1 MIATMKT
8 KDCNKKIKN
17 MFPEFRD
24 LIQVLRDSN
33 PHFSKIFEDHEQ
45 LDREIIQLE
54 LDPVHQIND
63 DIEALKRKK
72 LKLKDEMYHLLRNA
86 QNDQLAWY
94 TFNIQGSRL
103 AE

>member
-1 MIATMKT
+1 
-8 KDCNKKIKN
+8 

-24 LIQVLRDSN
+24 LIQELRDNN

-45 LDREIIQLE
+45 LDREISQLE

-72 LKLKDEMYHLLRNA
+72 LRLKDEMYHLLRHA
-86 QNDQLAWY
+86 QNDQLA
-94 TFNIQGSRL
+94 
-103 AE
+103 

>member
-1 MIATMKT
+1 
-8 KDCNKKIKN
+8 

-86 QNDQLAWY
+86 QNDQL
-94 TFNIQGSRL
+94 T
-103 AE
+103 

>member
-1 MIATMKT
+1 
-8 KDCNKKIKN
+8 

-86 QNDQLAWY
+86 QNDQLA
-94 TFNIQGSRL
+94 
-103 AE
+103 

>member
-1 MIATMKT
+1 MKT

-24 LIQVLRDSN
+24 LIQVLRDNN

-86 QNDQLAWY
+86 QNDQLA
-94 TFNIQGSRL
+94 
-103 AE
+103 

>member
-1 MIATMKT
+1 MRMIDTMKT

-24 LIQVLRDSN
+24 LIQELRDNN

-45 LDREIIQLE
+45 LDREISQLE

-72 LKLKDEMYHLLRNA
+72 LRLKDEMYHLLRNA
-86 QNDQLAWY
+86 QIDQLA
-94 TFNIQGSRL
+94 
-103 AE
+103 

>member
-1 MIATMKT
+1 MKT

-24 LIQVLRDSN
+24 LIQELRDNN

-45 LDREIIQLE
+45 LDREINQLE

-72 LKLKDEMYHLLRNA
+72 LRLKDEMYHLLRNA
-86 QNDQLAWY
+86 QIDQLA
-94 TFNIQGSRL
+94 
-103 AE
+103 

>member
-1 MIATMKT
+1 MKT

-24 LIQVLRDSN
+24 LIQRLRDSN

-45 LDREIIQLE
+45 LDREISQLE

-72 LKLKDEMYHLLRNA
+72 LRLKDEMYHLLRNA
-86 QNDQLAWY
+86 QIDQLA
-94 TFNIQGSRL
+94 
-103 AE
+103 

>member
-1 MIATMKT
+1 MRMIDTMKT

-24 LIQVLRDSN
+24 LIQVLRDNN

-45 LDREIIQLE
+45 LDREISQLE

-72 LKLKDEMYHLLRNA
+72 LRLKDEMYHLLRNA
-86 QNDQLAWY
+86 QIDQLA
-94 TFNIQGSRL
+94 
-103 AE
+103 

>member
-1 MIATMKT
+1 MRMIDTMKT

-24 LIQVLRDSN
+24 LIQELRDNN

-45 LDREIIQLE
+45 LDREISQLE

-72 LKLKDEMYHLLRNA
+72 LRLKDEMYHLLRNA
-86 QNDQLAWY
+86 QNDQLA
-94 TFNIQGSRL
+94 
-103 AE
+103 

>member
-1 MIATMKT
+1 MKT

-24 LIQVLRDSN
+24 LIQELRDNN

-45 LDREIIQLE
+45 LDREISQLE

-72 LKLKDEMYHLLRNA
+72 LRLKDEMYHLLRNA
-86 QNDQLAWY
+86 QIDQLA
-94 TFNIQGSRL
+94 
-103 AE
+103 

>member
-1 MIATMKT
+1 MKT

-24 LIQVLRDSN
+24 LIQELRDNN
-33 PHFSKIFEDHEQ
+33 PYFSKIFEDHEQ
-45 LDREIIQLE
+45 LDREISQLE

-72 LKLKDEMYHLLRNA
+72 LRLKDEMYHLLRNA
-86 QNDQLAWY
+86 QNDQLA
-94 TFNIQGSRL
+94 
-103 AE
+103 

>member
-1 MIATMKT
+1 MRMIDTMKT

-24 LIQVLRDSN
+24 LIQGLRDNN

-45 LDREIIQLE
+45 LDREISQLE

-72 LKLKDEMYHLLRNA
+72 LRLKDEMYHVLRNA
-86 QNDQLAWY
+86 QNDQLA
-94 TFNIQGSRL
+94 
-103 AE
+103 